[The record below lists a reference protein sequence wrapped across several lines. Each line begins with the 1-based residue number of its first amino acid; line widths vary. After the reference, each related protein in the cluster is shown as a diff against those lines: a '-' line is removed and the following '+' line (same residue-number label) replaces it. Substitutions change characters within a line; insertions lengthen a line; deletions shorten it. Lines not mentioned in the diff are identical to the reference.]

1 MDNQQHLLGGEG
13 LDVGNSPNS
22 PAPMN
27 DGDNRIELNGQNISK
42 VDINP
47 RAELVSS
54 INAESV
60 DEVPHLLVFDPD
72 NPPSESIL
80 EVSSPTR
87 PLQTNTID
95 TSTGYILPFRNNRG
109 KPPNRYSPNIE
120 DR

>member
-1 MDNQQHLLGGEG
+1 LDNQQHLLGGEG
-13 LDVGNSPNS
+13 LDVGNS

-60 DEVPHLLVFDPD
+60 DEAPHVLVFDPD

-80 EVSSPTR
+80 EVSSPTT
-87 PLQTNTID
+87 PLHTNTMD
-95 TSTGYILPFRNNRG
+95 TSAGYILPFRNNRG

-120 DR
+120 DI